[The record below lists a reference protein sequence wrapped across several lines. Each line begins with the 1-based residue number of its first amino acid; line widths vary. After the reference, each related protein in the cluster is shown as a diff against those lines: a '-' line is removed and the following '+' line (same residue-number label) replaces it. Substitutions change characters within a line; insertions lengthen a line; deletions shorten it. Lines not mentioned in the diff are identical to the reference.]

1 MPSARDHHG
10 DGRPSR
16 GRNGLVVAQPRKSG
30 ETKGAGGDG
39 RSQDVETGNTKAPL
53 LDKRRRRQ
61 HVGNHAVILGAG
73 WTVVFPASAIAS
85 TAGLLGQGQNTRPVV
100 TFTRSVACSVAIN
113 SDIPKYRSAAR
124 TAENNKL
131 IVYPA
136 SPSVPCTPLC

>member
-61 HVGNHAVILGAG
+61 HVGNYAG
-73 WTVVFPASAIAS
+73 CGGFGQASLQRKLLPGFAGKGDES
-85 TAGLLGQGQNTRPVV
+85 SFWGQGGLLSSRRVRLLLLLV
-100 TFTRSVACSVAIN
+100 FLVKV
-113 SDIPKYRSAAR
+113 R
-124 TAENNKL
+124 THGRL
-131 IVYPA
+131 
-136 SPSVPCTPLC
+136 